1 MAARKREEA
10 EMSWRNRRLPG
21 PVGCLD
27 LHPNSAEIVAVVG
40 RVAELSPR
48 DLVRLANN
56 WRDSRYVALARH
68 RALSPD
74 SPLVV
79 EVLSAFDRVDA
90 IFHRADPAD
99 EGTAGDTAVK
109 PQTVSI
115 ALKAVRD
122 AVAAAYARPV
132 LRRTEYAA
140 LIGPWRRLA
149 D

>member
-1 MAARKREEA
+1 
-10 EMSWRNRRLPG
+10 MSWRNRRLPS
-21 PVGCLD
+21 PVGSLD

-40 RVAELSPR
+40 RVTELTAR
-48 DLVRLANN
+48 DIVRLADS
-56 WRDSRYVALARH
+56 WRDTRYVAVARH
-68 RALSPD
+68 HALCPD
-74 SPLVV
+74 SPLVI
-79 EVLSAFDRVDA
+79 EVLAAFDRVDA
-90 IFHRADPAD
+90 LFHRMDAVRSDD
-99 EGTAGDTAVK
+99 GGAGDTAVK
-109 PQTVSI
+109 PQIMSI